1 MNLHS
6 NSFTKHESIV
16 NDNNDNSNN
25 NSNAINNV
33 SQTKQQQM
41 KTERIMIGGASFLKK
56 NQGFVQN
63 NNNTNTNSSSNNNNN
78 ASKVIENSHN
88 NHNNNNVSNSINY
101 YLHNQ
106 WLNSFSSSNTS
117 SSSNINNQHN
127 HNHNIMTLTSPN
139 QNIPPT
145 TTTTTPNKPSQIYFK
160 NINTTLPIPKQP
172 SKRYPNPST
181 IPSSSINSESKLEKL
196 SIHEISQQ
204 LPQIARKQIGCRF
217 LQKLLTQPTTPNTP
231 PNSFAND
238 YFFPNLPPHKIIDL
252 SKDFF
257 ANYFIQKLIQHLNL
271 QNLTSITS
279 ILLSDFLNLSTNPH
293 GTRVIQKLN
302 QIISPHSTLLNQ
314 FTNTFSKHI
323 HQLFND
329 QHGTFILI
337 NYVYNVSFPENNF
350 VFSFLSQ
357 SIKEAATSSYSCCT
371 LQKCV
376 DIANPQQQETL
387 LINIAEHTHELITNQ
402 YGNYVLQFVL
412 SKRNTSVNEVIVDN
426 ILKKI
431 IDYAKQK
438 YSSNVIEKCF
448 EYCEHGLRCKIVNA
462 IKTYESIVTL
472 LFDMYGNYV
481 LQKAITY
488 ADDEQSKSYFIG
500 IIIKEINKLQE
511 FEFGQKLITKL
522 ILTFPEL
529 RHAIKKNHKVFNVN
543 IVAICNQIESLTTTG
558 TMDTTM
564 NNMNNMNMNISNNE
578 KFNINMMM
586 NNYNSINNGYI

>member
-6 NSFTKHESIV
+6 NSFTKHGSIV
-16 NDNNDNSNN
+16 NDNNSN
-25 NSNAINNV
+25 NSNTINNV
-33 SQTKQQQM
+33 SQTKQQHQM
-41 KTERIMIGGASFLKK
+41 KTERMIIGGASFLKK

-78 ASKVIENSHN
+78 ALKVIESSHITNN

-101 YLHNQ
+101 YLQNQ

-117 SSSNINNQHN
+117 STSNINQHN

-139 QNIPPT
+139 QNIT
-145 TTTTTPNKPSQIYFK
+145 TTINTTTNTNPPNKPSQIYFK

-172 SKRYPNPST
+172 PKRYPNPST

-217 LQKLLTQPTTPNTP
+217 LQKLLTQSTTPNTP
-231 PNSFAND
+231 SNSFAND

-257 ANYFIQKLIQHLNL
+257 ANYFIQKLIQYLNL

-302 QIISPHSTLLNQ
+302 HVISPHSTLLTQ

-387 LINIAEHTHELITNQ
+387 LISIAEHTHELITNQ

-412 SKRNTSVNEVIVDN
+412 SKRNTSVNEIIVDN
-426 ILKKI
+426 ILTKI

-462 IKTYESIVTL
+462 IKTYEHIITL

-481 LQKAITY
+481 LQKAIAY
-488 ADDEQSKSYFIG
+488 ANDEESKSYFIG

-529 RHAIKKNHKVFNVN
+529 RHAIKKNHKEFNVN
-543 IVAICNQIESLTTTG
+543 IVAICNQIESLTLNQT
-558 TMDTTM
+558 TMD
-564 NNMNNMNMNISNNE
+564 MNMNISNNE
-578 KFNINMMM
+578 RFDINMKM

>member
-1 MNLHS
+1 M
-6 NSFTKHESIV
+6 
-16 NDNNDNSNN
+16 
-25 NSNAINNV
+25 
-33 SQTKQQQM
+33 
-41 KTERIMIGGASFLKK
+41 GGASFLKK

-63 NNNTNTNSSSNNNNN
+63 NNNNNNNNSSSNNNNN
-78 ASKVIENSHN
+78 TSKVIENSHITNN
-88 NHNNNNVSNSINY
+88 NHNNVSNSINY
-101 YLHNQ
+101 YLQNQ

-139 QNIPPT
+139 QNIT
-145 TTTTTPNKPSQIYFK
+145 TTTTTTTNTTNTNKPSQIYFK
-160 NINTTLPIPKQP
+160 NINTNLPIPKQP
-172 SKRYPNPST
+172 PKRYPNPST

-257 ANYFIQKLIQHLNL
+257 ANYFIQKLLQYLNL
-271 QNLTSITS
+271 QNLTAITS
-279 ILLSDFLNLSTNPH
+279 ILLSDFLSLSTNPH

-302 QIISPHSTLLNQ
+302 QVISPHSTLLTQ

-323 HQLFND
+323 HHLFND

-337 NYVYNVSFPENNF
+337 NYVYSVSFPDNNF
-350 VFSFLSQ
+350 VFSFLAQ

-412 SKRNTSVNEVIVDN
+412 SKRNTSVNGVIVDN

-462 IKTYESIVTL
+462 IKTYETIVTM

-481 LQKAITY
+481 LQKAIAY
-488 ADDEQSKSYFIG
+488 ADGESKGYFIG

-529 RHAIKKNHKVFNVN
+529 RHAIKKNHKEFNVN
-543 IVAICNQIESLTTTG
+543 IVAICNQIESLTLNQTTTTG
-558 TMDTTM
+558 TMETTM
-564 NNMNNMNMNISNNE
+564 NNIGNMNNTE
-578 KFNINMMM
+578 RFNINMMM